1 MDASTISSSSP
12 SSFLVSSTA
21 SSASSTSSPSSSSPL
36 ELSLEFP
43 TLLDNMDV
51 MFQRAHD
58 GAKTC
63 KAFSTFLQQSAVL
76 EEGYGSS
83 IVKVGEAF
91 AGIQESNAP
100 SVVAAT
106 AGASA
111 SIQALGRQHVGLA
124 NTLSQ
129 DVCKSLGAYVDQ
141 QSAMLRG
148 MIQEVHALV
157 EDLEKE
163 KAAHK
168 KIRDKHKKACKEAEG
183 VLKKGGALSLPPVP
197 PPLSQLPDAI
207 DVAVAAPPSLPSSL
221 PPSLPPSTAADPIS
235 GPDHSDAT
243 SSPIPPSAPPSVP
256 AVSSSILRL
265 QDRAQEALFDLRAM
279 EKEYQTSKNRM
290 EGKEEAFRRALR
302 EHLGR
307 FQVQEE
313 ARALFVKQQLQRP
326 P

>member
-1 MDASTISSSSP
+1 MTGTLNNPRHTKYVFHSRLRFALMSRYPYFCQDFHSLFIPPSLLLGLGSP
-12 SSFLVSSTA
+12 Y
-21 SSASSTSSPSSSSPL
+21 P
-36 ELSLEFP
+36 
-43 TLLDNMDV
+43 
-51 MFQRAHD
+51 Q
-58 GAKTC
+58 
-63 KAFSTFLQQSAVL
+63 
-76 EEGYGSS
+76 
-83 IVKVGEAF
+83 VGEAF

-307 FQVQEE
+307 FQVGMRRNKGGRGGERE
-313 ARALFVKQQLQRP
+313 KSEKGRRERP
-326 P
+326 SVPSVETSLPL